1 MYYYFFYVIEL
12 LTQIIKVKLDVFC
25 VMFEYIH
32 MEYQYAEQDSDLIII
47 NAALPEPEC
56 MKAKKKR

>member
-12 LTQIIKVKLDVFC
+12 LTQIIKLKLVVFC
-25 VMFEYIH
+25 VMLKKIRNINN
-32 MEYQYAEQDSDLIII
+32 YAEQDSDLIII

-56 MKAKKKR
+56 MKAKKR

>member
-25 VMFEYIH
+25 VMFEYSYGI
-32 MEYQYAEQDSDLIII
+32 SI
-47 NAALPEPEC
+47 C
-56 MKAKKKR
+56 